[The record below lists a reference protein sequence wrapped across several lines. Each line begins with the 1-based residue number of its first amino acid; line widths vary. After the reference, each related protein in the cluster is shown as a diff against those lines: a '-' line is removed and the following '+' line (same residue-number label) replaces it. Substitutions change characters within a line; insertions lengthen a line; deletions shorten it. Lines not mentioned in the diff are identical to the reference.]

1 MAEFEG
7 QRDNEEI
14 IFVLR
19 KHWISLFK
27 PSFWL
32 FLGLLIVFIVLRI
45 AGASSFSAYAFFIW
59 LFIGGT
65 YWLYNWIVWLRDI
78 YILTDQ
84 RIIDRDQKSL
94 FSYSVSEAPLENIQ
108 EISWEKTGFFSTIFN
123 YGNIY
128 VQTAGS
134 KEKIVFENIAAPRQM
149 KDRILALRDFVK
161 EQMSEG
167 KEASA
172 KDLKKII
179 EGVLRKKI

>member
-14 IFVLR
+14 IFILR
-19 KHWISLFK
+19 KHWIVLLK

-59 LFIGGT
+59 LGLGGT
-65 YWLYNWIVWLRDI
+65 YWVYNWVIWLRDV

-84 RIIDRDQKSL
+84 RIIDRDQRSL
-94 FSYSVSEAPLENIQ
+94 FAYSVSEAPLENIQ
-108 EISWEKTGFFSTIFN
+108 DITWEKTGFFSTIFN

-128 VQTAGS
+128 IQTAGA
-134 KEKIVFENIAAPRQM
+134 KEKIEFENIPAPRQM
-149 KDRILALRDFVK
+149 KERILTLRDFVR
-161 EQMSEG
+161 EQMREG
-167 KEASA
+167 KEASTE
-172 KDLKKII
+172 DLKKII
-179 EGVLRKKI
+179 EGVLRKKV